1 MTLGSHLRLTPALFC
16 GDPPFFH
23 APGLMHRPL
32 QGGGFFL
39 MHAGSWQK
47 EKGGRSRPKS
57 LEIKTPPLATRFL
70 EVSSWT
76 PPKTSWRAPR
86 DHDSVDLVANGERGR
101 GMRGQAG
108 FFDIEERLKELSAKG
123 DTLERLNGLVEFELF
138 RPDLERAVPRADRSR
153 GGRPPFD
160 HVLMFRVL
168 ILQASHSLSDE
179 RAEFLIKDRL
189 SFMRFLGLGLAD
201 PVPDAN
207 TIWTFREAL
216 TRATLKAR
224 PAIEVLFGAYEAALI
239 RAGFLAMGGQI
250 VDASIIAAPKQ
261 RNTDAEKRDIKEGRI
276 PAGWADK
283 PAKLAQKDRDA
294 RWTVKWSKAKPADDG
309 SSRIDLAVPA
319 FGYKN
324 HVGIDR
330 RHGLIRTWTVTDAAR
345 HDGAQLP
352 GLISKANTGSDVW
365 GDTAYRSRANER
377 LLAENGRRSQIHRKK
392 PPRKPMPKHTARANG
407 AKSKVRA
414 AVEHVFAHEKGPM
427 GLVVRTIGLAR
438 ARVKIGLAN
447 LVYNMKRTIWLT
459 GRLASA

>member
-1 MTLGSHLRLTPALFC
+1 
-16 GDPPFFH
+16 
-23 APGLMHRPL
+23 
-32 QGGGFFL
+32 
-39 MHAGSWQK
+39 
-47 EKGGRSRPKS
+47 
-57 LEIKTPPLATRFL
+57 
-70 EVSSWT
+70 
-76 PPKTSWRAPR
+76 
-86 DHDSVDLVANGERGR
+86 
-101 GMRGQAG
+101 MRGQAG

-123 DTLERLNGLVEFELF
+123 DTLERLNGLVDFELF

-216 TRATLKAR
+216 TRATLRGR

-324 HVGIDR
+324 
-330 RHGLIRTWTVTDAAR
+330 
-345 HDGAQLP
+345 
-352 GLISKANTGSDVW
+352 
-365 GDTAYRSRANER
+365 
-377 LLAENGRRSQIHRKK
+377 
-392 PPRKPMPKHTARANG
+392 MPNHTARANG

-459 GRLASA
+459 GRLALA